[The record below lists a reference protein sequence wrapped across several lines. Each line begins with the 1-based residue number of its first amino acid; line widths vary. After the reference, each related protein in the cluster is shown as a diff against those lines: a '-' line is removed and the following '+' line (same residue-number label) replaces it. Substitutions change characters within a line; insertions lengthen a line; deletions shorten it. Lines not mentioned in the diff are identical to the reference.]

1 MPMFRPSDLLSLMTL
16 RTIAGDGPAAAAP
29 TRERPADF
37 VDVAAYSQ
45 LDKPRRVQID
55 MRYAGSDNFIG
66 RPIAGYLANKCL
78 LTQAAASAAMRVVDD
93 LEPYG
98 LTLRFLDAYR
108 PQRAVDDF
116 IAWAGTPGDEKMKPA
131 YFPEVDKQNLFK
143 EGYLAQRSSHSRGS
157 AMDVA
162 IAAIDGAPG
171 DMLDFGT
178 AYDYFGRESHPSYPA
193 LSPAQKANR
202 LLLRTLMIQAGFKPI
217 ETEWWHFQLADE
229 PYPRTYFD
237 FPVE

>member
-1 MPMFRPSDLLSLMTL
+1 MLMFRPSSLRSLITL
-16 RTIAGDGPAAAAP
+16 CTLARDGAAFPSP

-37 VDVAAYSQ
+37 VDVAAFSRQ
-45 LDKPRRVQID
+45 DKPRSVQID

-66 RPIAGYLANKCL
+66 RPIAGYGANKCL
-78 LTQAAASAAMRVVDD
+78 LTQAAASAAMQVVDQ

-116 IAWAGTPGDEKMKPA
+116 IAWAGTPGDERMKASFYPD
-131 YFPEVDKQNLFK
+131 VDKQHLFK
-143 EGYLAQRSSHSRGS
+143 QGYLAQRSSHSRGS
-157 AMDVA
+157 AMDVV
-162 IAAIDGAPG
+162 IAPIDGAPG
-171 DMLDFGT
+171 ETLDFGT
-178 AYDYFGRESHPSYPA
+178 PYDYFGAESHPSYPA

-202 LLLRTLMIQAGFKPI
+202 LLLRTLMVQAGFKPI

-229 PYPRTYFD
+229 PYPQTYFD